1 MNIISNQSGSVGIYL
16 HFPYCVH
23 KCSYC
28 DFYSIEK
35 LSSRDNFAEAAVTEI
50 KLREQ
55 ELGSKLKVETIFF
68 GGGTPSLMKPQHMEQ
83 ITQALHDCFD
93 MSELSEWTMECNPG
107 TIDSKFIADY
117 KQFGVNRISFGV
129 QSFNRDELKFLER
142 IHDEKSI
149 YNAVN
154 IARKAG
160 FENLSIDL
168 IYAIP
173 GQTLE
178 TWSDSIAKALSL
190 QTEHIS
196 AYSLIYEPETPL
208 YDRFIRG
215 ELNVHDEEVDQDFY
229 ELAVKNFSKSHYEHY
244 EISNFA
250 KVGFKCLHNLKYWTS
265 EDYLAYGPSAH
276 GLYNKQRYWNFRDL
290 DKYFSLLKA
299 GTLPIENSE
308 VLTLEQQ
315 INERI
320 YLDLRSEG
328 LRFDS
333 FALEFGFDLRQN
345 CTQFID
351 KLIAD
356 GYAIYKSSDT
366 IKLTSKGYFISD
378 RITIEFMKFAEK
390 MSKIY

>member
-1 MNIISNQSGSVGIYL
+1 MITNSNQSGNVGIYL

-35 LSSRDNFAEAAVTEI
+35 LASRDKFAEAVASEI
-50 KLREQ
+50 RLRYEQ
-55 ELGSKLKVETIFF
+55 NGTKFKVETIFF
-68 GGGTPSLMKPQHMEQ
+68 GGGTPSLMKPGHLEL
-83 ITQALHDCFD
+83 IVYALHDCFD
-93 MSELSEWTMECNPG
+93 MSELVEWTMECNPG
-107 TIDSKFIADY
+107 TIDAKYIADY
-117 KQFGVNRISFGV
+117 KEFGVNRISFGV

-154 IARKAG
+154 IARKVG
-160 FENLSIDL
+160 YENLSVDL

-173 GQTLE
+173 GQTIE

-208 YDRFIRG
+208 YDRYVRG
-215 ELNVHDEEVDQDFY
+215 ELNVHDEESDQSFY
-229 ELAVKNFSKSHYEHY
+229 ELAADSFTKSNYQHY

-250 KVGFKCLHNLKYWTS
+250 KHGFKCRHNLKYWKS
-265 EDYLAYGPSAH
+265 EDYLSYGPSAH
-276 GLYNKQRYWNFRDL
+276 GLLDNVRYWNYRDL
-290 DKYFSLLKA
+290 HKYFELISQNL
-299 GTLPIENSE
+299 LPIENTE
-308 VLTLEQQ
+308 VLTFEQQ

-328 LRFDS
+328 LRFND
-333 FALEFGFDLRQN
+333 FENDFGFDLYGASSR
-345 CTQFID
+345 FVRA
-351 KLIAD
+351 LISD
-356 GYAIYKSSDT
+356 SYALMPGNIL
-366 IKLTSKGYFISD
+366 KLTSKGYFLSD
-378 RITIEFMKFAEK
+378 KITLEFMNIA
-390 MSKIY
+390 SKLFSK